1 MKQLNFKSKLI
12 FSIALKTGFP
22 SVLGV
27 ISYYNRAFK
36 RTMIISIFKF
46 IDCII
51 FASKIVKYYTVFN
64 STGHRCTNLA
74 HKISKKSLVS
84 VTRWWKLAKVWEK
97 SWPTKATKI
106 ALYGYTQWLGKDK
119 RFWKLW
125 WFLCNTIKMTF
136 RPTKYFLFIQIYYH
150 LFIFCL
156 YKYTIIH
163 LFIFLQPSFIFWLKN
178 LLILARLCK
187 FMQC

>member
-1 MKQLNFKSKLI
+1 MHTPNDIIATYTSVDKNLITQVDYDKVDDEIVKSVNFKSKLI
-12 FSIALKTGFP
+12 LSIALKTGFP

-51 FASKIVKYYTVFN
+51 FASKIVKYYNVFN

-84 VTRWWKLAKVWEK
+84 VTRW
-97 SWPTKATKI
+97 
-106 ALYGYTQWLGKDK
+106 
-119 RFWKLW
+119 
-125 WFLCNTIKMTF
+125 
-136 RPTKYFLFIQIYYH
+136 
-150 LFIFCL
+150 
-156 YKYTIIH
+156 
-163 LFIFLQPSFIFWLKN
+163 
-178 LLILARLCK
+178 
-187 FMQC
+187 